1 MADNIENNNLFTLK
15 SSLYNPIDSKLK
27 VDDFIFLSLQ
37 AVNNG
42 LNVFKRIVGAE
53 IR

>member
-1 MADNIENNNLFTLK
+1 MADNIENNTLFTLK
-15 SSLYNPIDSKLK
+15 SSLYNPVDSKLK
-27 VDDFIFLSLQ
+27 VCDLSLQ

-42 LNVFKRIVGAE
+42 INFFKRIVGAE